1 MAPDDAQLWSAFL
14 GFAAPPLIA
23 VVQQPRWSSTA
34 KTLVMLLSS
43 VALGAG
49 SAYFN
54 GQFTAHTIGGN
65 VLIAAI
71 AAGSAYQT
79 VWKPT
84 IAPAIERATSR
95 RPNRGRHR
103 S

>member
-1 MAPDDAQLWSAFL
+1 MAPDAQLWSAFL

-43 VALGAG
+43 VALGCG
-49 SAYFN
+49 SAYFG
-54 GQFTAHTIGGN
+54 GQFTAHTVGGN
-65 VLIAAI
+65 VLIVAI

-79 VWKPT
+79 VWKPSGV
-84 IAPAIERATSR
+84 APRIERATSP
-95 RPNRGRHR
+95 RPSRGRHR